1 MCFFYQ
7 TECLMQA
14 RHDVISFLRK
24 QFLKN
29 MHELLALFT
38 FQARL
43 MSGLKIRVDSQ
54 QHTKSSQKI

>member
-7 TECLMQA
+7 NECLIQA

-43 MSGLKIRVDSQ
+43 VSFSRPENQS
-54 QHTKSSQKI
+54 

>member
-1 MCFFYQ
+1 MCFFYHQ
-7 TECLMQA
+7 TECLIQA

-43 MSGLKIRVDSQ
+43 MSHSRPENQS
-54 QHTKSSQKI
+54 